1 MTQEQK
7 TAFINAQTALFLAE
21 IESMKAENQFR
32 IQQGLT
38 VAYTEREFNSIIQ
51 KYEPIIGCNA
61 VTEFFRED

>member
-1 MTQEQK
+1 MNPEQRV
-7 TAFINAQTALFLAE
+7 AFINTQTALFLAE

-51 KYEPIIGCNA
+51 KYEPIIGYNA
-61 VTEFFRED
+61 VIEFFRGN